1 MSNENLR
8 GLYAAALDKI
18 KILEDT
24 ARTSAMEASGSARGS
39 EARIHRSQQ
48 FSLEVSW

>member
-1 MSNENLR
+1 MSNLA

-24 ARTSAMEASGSARGS
+24 ARASAVDAARSGLKVDAGV
-39 EARIHRSQQ
+39 HRSQQ